1 MSVIEGMCQMCGG
14 GSSGGG
20 SSGGSNSS
28 HGSSSRS
35 NLLCGERLKC
45 VNAPHYFFCFTWS
58 QLVAEV

>member
-1 MSVIEGMCQMCGG
+1 MCGG